1 MTVRSVDAVV
11 VGGGSAGMA
20 AALAMRQAGL
30 TVAIVERDPFLGGI
44 LLQCIHSG
52 FGLHEF
58 GQDLTGPEYAERFIG
73 PVLRAGIDILL
84 DATVMEIAEEPL
96 RGKVLTAFSRRLGIV
111 RFSTRAVVLAMG
123 CRERNRG
130 NVAIAGT
137 RPSGV
142 FTAGLAQRLVNVEG
156 CIPGRRAVIIGSGD
170 IGLIMARR
178 LTLIG
183 CKVLAVVEIQLYP
196 SGSVRNIV
204 QCLNDFSIPLYLGHV
219 VVRIEGRDRVE
230 EVEVAPLED
239 GHPVSAKSFR
249 IACDTVLLSVGLIP
263 ENELSRAAGVSIEA
277 GTGGPWV
284 DADLMTRVEGI
295 FACGNVLHVHD
306 LVDFVTE
313 EARRCGER
321 VVAYL
326 GGERKQGM
334 LTIASGAN
342 VRYVVPNTFVPGRQ
356 NVLFLRPLVVKN
368 EAWLEV
374 RVDGQEI
381 KSRKLAHVQPSEM
394 IRLSLEKDAVS
405 ASAGGTGGAQSA
417 GYGGAQSAGY
427 GGVMEVSIR

>member
-1 MTVRSVDAVV
+1 
-11 VGGGSAGMA
+11 MA

-30 TVAIVERDPFLGGI
+30 SVAIVERDPFLGGI

-73 PVLRAGIDILL
+73 PVLAAGIDILL
-84 DATVMEIAEEPL
+84 DATVMEITEEPA
-96 RGKVLTAFSRRLGIV
+96 GKVLTAFSRTLGIV
-111 RFSTRAVVLAMG
+111 RFSSRAIVLAMG

-130 NVAIAGT
+130 NIAIAGT
-137 RPSGV
+137 RPAGV

-183 CKVLAVVEIQLYP
+183 CTVLAVVEIQPYP

-219 VVRIEGRDRVE
+219 VVRIKGRDRVE

-239 GHPVSAKSFR
+239 GHPVSAKRFR

-263 ENELSRAAGVSIEA
+263 ENELSRAAGVSIDD

-284 DADLMTRVEGI
+284 DADLMTRVKGI

-306 LVDFVTE
+306 LVF
-313 EARRCGER
+313 
-321 VVAYL
+321 
-326 GGERKQGM
+326 
-334 LTIASGAN
+334 
-342 VRYVVPNTFVPGRQ
+342 
-356 NVLFLRPLVVKN
+356 LF
-368 EAWLEV
+368 
-374 RVDGQEI
+374 
-381 KSRKLAHVQPSEM
+381 S
-394 IRLSLEKDAVS
+394 
-405 ASAGGTGGAQSA
+405 
-417 GYGGAQSAGY
+417 
-427 GGVMEVSIR
+427 

>member
-1 MTVRSVDAVV
+1 MIHRSVDAVV

-30 TVAIVERDPFLGGI
+30 SVAIVERDPFLGGI

-52 FGLHEF
+52 FGIHEF
-58 GQDLTGPEYAERFIG
+58 AQDLTGPEYAERFIG
-73 PVLRAGIDILL
+73 PVLAAGIEIFL
-84 DATVMEIAEEPL
+84 DATIMEIAEAQG
-96 RGKVLTAFSRRLGIV
+96 GKVLTAFSRRLGIV
-111 RFSTRAVVLAMG
+111 RFSSRAVVLAMG

-156 CIPGRRAVIIGSGD
+156 CVPGRRAVIIGSGD

-183 CKVLAVVEIQLYP
+183 CTVSAVVEIQPYP

-219 VVRIEGRDRVE
+219 VVRIKGRDRVE
-230 EVEVAPLED
+230 EVEVAPLEE
-239 GHPVSAKSFR
+239 GHPVTAKSFR
-249 IACDTVLLSVGLIP
+249 VPCDTVLLSVGLIP
-263 ENELSRAAGVSIEA
+263 ENELSRAAGVTIDN

-284 DADLMTRVEGI
+284 DADLMTGVEGI

-321 VVAYL
+321 VAAYL
-326 GGERKQGM
+326 RGEPKQTM
-334 LTIASGAN
+334 LAVNSGAN
-342 VRYVVPNTFVPGRQ
+342 VRYVVPGSFAPGRQ

-368 EAWLEV
+368 DARLEV
-374 RVDGQEI
+374 RVGGQEI
-381 KSRKLAHVQPSEM
+381 TSRRLAHVQPSEM
-394 IRLSLEKDAVS
+394 IRLSLDEKAVS
-405 ASAGGTGGAQSA
+405 ALEVRNVDAKSGGYVDAKSA
-417 GYGGAQSAGY
+417 GYVDA
-427 GGVMEVSIR
+427 MEVSIR